1 MQPMD
6 WFDTLLH
13 GMPWLLLIAVIAA
26 RLIKNPR
33 QKTKRRKMMSSILT
47 NLSTGW
53 TFMRWLRL
61 GLGLFVA
68 YQAVM
73 HHDAL
78 AGLVSETI

>member
-1 MQPMD
+1 
-6 WFDTLLH
+6 
-13 GMPWLLLIAVIAA
+13 
-26 RLIKNPR
+26 
-33 QKTKRRKMMSSILT
+33 MMSSILT